1 MSAGTGEGRG
11 SLQTLWRAFGDRGR
25 ALRIAVLLRMLA
37 SVAMAV
43 PVVAVAWTVDRIRTG
58 ELTADE
64 ALGVGVTVVVSV
76 LVQYG
81 LWYASNHYAWVETF
95 HAVGEGRIAALRHVQ
110 SLPIGTVTGR
120 RTGDVGA
127 VLGADHE
134 QVAVF
139 AHNGLMTLVGGA
151 ALPVVTIVGLAFVD
165 LPLALATAASIA
177 AAVPVFRWVNRSFVR
192 QALARADTLA
202 EANGRIVEYVQ
213 GIATARSYNRVGVAL
228 DWYRDA
234 VARMRRVND
243 DLAVRIT
250 PLAYAAIGTVF
261 LGVPLVVAAV
271 GYWLLGGRIDG
282 FTAVVFLVMVLRVY
296 APLVSVAI
304 EIEGLRLTDA
314 ALTRIRRLHAL
325 PRQPFPSERTAEPAG
340 HNLSFD
346 GVTFGYDPARPVL
359 HDVTFTAAEAGLT
372 ALVGPS
378 GAGKSTMLALA
389 ARFYDPD
396 DGAVRLGGVPLVDL
410 TADQLAEAVSVV
422 FQDVYLFSG
431 TLHDNIAF
439 GAAHAD
445 RDADA
450 AGRARVE
457 AAARAARCHEFI
469 SALPD
474 GYDTVVGEGGL
485 TLSGGERQ
493 RVSIARA
500 LLKDAPV
507 VLLDEATAAL
517 DPLTERAVHEA
528 MAELSRGRTT
538 ITVAH
543 RLSTIRGA
551 DRIVV
556 VDGGRVVQQGRH
568 DDLAGTDGLYAR
580 LWAERERAARWRVD
594 ARA

>member
-1 MSAGTGEGRG
+1 MA
-11 SLQTLWRAFGDRGR
+11 
-25 ALRIAVLLRMLA
+25 A
-37 SVAMAV
+37 SVAMVV
-43 PVVAVAWTVDRIRTG
+43 PVVAVVWTVDRIRTG
-58 ELTADE
+58 QLTADE
-64 ALGVGVTVVVSV
+64 ALAVSAVVVGSV

-81 LWYASNHYAWVETF
+81 FWYVSNHYAWVQTF

-110 SLPIGTVTGR
+110 SLPIGEVTGR

-151 ALPVVTIVGLAFVD
+151 ALPVVMVVGLALVD

-177 AAVPVFRWVNRSFVR
+177 AAVPVFQWVNRSFVR

-228 DWYRDA
+228 DWYGDA

-282 FTAVVFLVMVLRVY
+282 FTAVVFLVLVLRVY

-325 PRQPFPSERTAEPAG
+325 PRQPFPTGRTVEPAG
-340 HNLSFD
+340 HDISFD
-346 GVTFGYDPARPVL
+346 RVTFGYEPARPVL
-359 HDVTFTAAEAGLT
+359 HEVTFTASEGALT

-378 GAGKSTMLALA
+378 GAGKSTILALA

-396 DGAVRLGGVPLVDL
+396 EGAVRLGGVPLADL
-410 TADQLAEAVSVV
+410 TADQLAAAVSVV

-439 GAAHAD
+439 GAADTD
-445 RDADA
+445 RTARA
-450 AGRARVE
+450 AVE
-457 AAARAARCHEFI
+457 EAARAARCHEFI

-517 DPLTERAVHEA
+517 DPLTERTVHEA

-568 DDLAGTDGLYAR
+568 EELADVDGLYAR

-594 ARA
+594 ARS